1 MTESWSHMLKVLAV
15 IVLIC
20 VGLVELT
27 IYALLTLDEYPG
39 CDPVVLVESASPT
52 GMFRAV
58 VKDYVCKDKVE
69 GENVSIEN
77 LRMKS
82 ESVCVG
88 RVKREQG
95 SPDPARIALRWTSKN
110 TLVVEYA
117 DGTKDFEHRNVLVG
131 LERVTISFVRVQAEE
146 TTPPAAPKNTHHT
159 PTKPTS

>member
-1 MTESWSHMLKVLAV
+1 MTESWSHILKVLAF

-20 VGLVELT
+20 VGLVELA
-27 IYALLTLDEYPG
+27 IYGLLTLDEYPG
-39 CDPVVLVESASPT
+39 CDPVVLGESVSPT
-52 GMFRAV
+52 GIFRAV

-82 ESVCVG
+82 EPVCVG
-88 RVKREQG
+88 RIKREQG

-117 DGTKDFEHRNVLVG
+117 NGTKNFEHRNVLVG
-131 LERVTISFVRVQAEE
+131 LERVTVSFVSTQTDEAISLAN
-146 TTPPAAPKNTHHT
+146 P
-159 PTKPTS
+159 